1 MSTDTDPA
9 AELRAQQGNGDK
21 RRSDGRRSGWSRRR
35 TQVVIIIGL
44 LLLVMIAGIIFIVPP
59 LLEQNPDISKL
70 PPEVSLTLW
79 LVIGTAVLLLMV
91 MALALTA
98 YFVNGKASTTGAL
111 GLPEG
116 SISAILA
123 LLLLLIFSIT
133 SLYLYNQV
141 RAGEGTGF
149 VSSGMTEAMI
159 SQLPDGRVLSVNA
172 ENPTADPAARTYTAT
187 VAAAHP
193 ESIEIARNMLL
204 IVGTLL
210 SALAGF
216 YFGQR
221 ATQAGAKKAAST
233 GSTGQ
238 PKAGGKR
245 LSTVPTGQPNPD
257 GGQPPDGQQDDGK

>member
-1 MSTDTDPA
+1 M
-9 AELRAQQGNGDK
+9 
-21 RRSDGRRSGWSRRR
+21 
-35 TQVVIIIGL
+35 GL
-44 LLLVMIAGIIFIVPP
+44 LLLVMIAGIIFLVPP

-79 LVIGTAVLLLMV
+79 LVIGAAILLLMV

-98 YFVNGKASTTGAL
+98 FFVNGKPTSTGAL

-149 VSSGMTEAMI
+149 VSSGMTEAMV

-172 ENPTADPAARTYTAT
+172 ENPTADPAARTYTVT

-193 ESIEIARNMLL
+193 DSIEIARNMLL

-221 ATQAGAKKAAST
+221 ATQAGIKKAASA
-233 GSTGQ
+233 GPTGQ
-238 PKAGGKR
+238 PKADGKAW
-245 LSTVPTGQPNPD
+245 STATPEQLHPD
-257 GGQPPDGQQDDGK
+257 GGGAPGGPQHGGEQEARSGGQ